1 MEKNTP
7 MLVEV
12 IDGQNFSLGP
22 FTHETKPLDV
32 TIGSHTNKVV
42 FNVIS
47 FPRNLVIIGFSW
59 LVLHNPQVDWYK
71 KSLHFETSQ
80 YETLECETFIRSMQ
94 NLK

>member
-12 IDGQNFSLGP
+12 IDGQNLSLGP
-22 FTHETKPLDV
+22 FIHETKPLDV
-32 TIGSHTNKVV
+32 TIGSHTSKVV

-59 LVLHNPQVDWYK
+59 LVLHNPQMDWHM
-71 KSLHFETSQ
+71 KSFYFETPQ
-80 YETLECETFIRSMQ
+80 YEALECETFIEAC
-94 NLK
+94 KI